1 MSILAIK
8 TDYRAIKI
16 IARSL
21 KILQSL
27 DNLAMSKTD
36 DFELS
41 LAKNMLKSVI
51 DNNEQVLDISPT
63 A

>member
-1 MSILAIK
+1 MSTLAIK

-16 IARSL
+16 ISRSL
-21 KILQSL
+21 KILQGL
-27 DNLAMSKTD
+27 DDLGMTKID

-41 LAKNMLKSVI
+41 LTMNMLKSVI
-51 DNNEQVLDISPT
+51 DNNCQLLDISPH